1 MPHRRSRLRHFL
13 AELRRR
19 KVLRALLIYL
29 LAAWLVVQVVATTW
43 QAIGLPPG
51 TLTVV
56 LLLAAAGLPIV
67 VALTWAY
74 EIVPTRSE
82 LADGAQDDEVA
93 VSLAEAAGIPTLLRR
108 MPAGARSGGGVRLP
122 ETLPSPASPFIG
134 RRAELGELATLL
146 EDARCRLITVTGPGG
161 VGKTR
166 VALEAAQACS
176 ARFRHGVAF
185 VPLSGLR
192 SAELIAAA
200 IAEALGITLGRR
212 EDQIREL
219 SDYLRAKEMLVVLDN
234 FEHLMAGVPVVAALL
249 DAAPRV
255 HLLVTS
261 RERLDLTQET
271 LLPLAGLATTVADDA
286 VTEAAQLFTA
296 HAHRLDPAFVP
307 DAAARRCIQRIGELL
322 NGIPLAI
329 ELAAA
334 WVRVLSC
341 DEIIVEL
348 ERGLDILS
356 SSAADL
362 PERHRSLRATFDSSW
377 RLLSAAERRALAGLS
392 VFRSSF
398 DREAAG
404 AVADADAALLRSL
417 VDKSLVSRAGG
428 RFLLLDVIRQFAG
441 RRLQEQADVH
451 AAALDRHAGHF
462 MALLASQRHALAR
475 SSPEAIRRVA
485 DSIEDVRVA
494 WVHAAERGD
503 TRAVEDAIDALY
515 HFYETRGW
523 AQEGETSFGLAAA
536 QLRAATAADREAAD
550 RARLAARLDARRAVC
565 FDRLGDHA
573 AAETL
578 LRGCLEH
585 ARAVGEPHELVFV
598 LEKLGANSLLRGE
611 FEPAEQLQ
619 QEALAL
625 AESLGEPHA
634 IAWSLTSL
642 GNVNWSRGNYD
653 AAGQYYR
660 RALALHRSDGD
671 RNGLWVVLN
680 NLGAIA
686 GMQHQTDEA
695 KRFFEEALVLQVELG
710 NRRSAVHLLHNLGVI
725 NVRSGDYAAAEEQLN
740 AACAIAEE
748 MGYRTLLAHA
758 LVAVG
763 DLDRRRGAFGPAR
776 ETIAR
781 ALRIAAEA
789 RSYPIALQALLC
801 MARLA
806 NGEGDGGRAASLA
819 RIVAGHP
826 ASEKE
831 ERDEAAAL
839 LAELGESAPAAGAG
853 EHAGRGLELDEA
865 ITEILASEL
874 PAART

>member
-1 MPHRRSRLRHFL
+1 MPHQRSRLRHFL
-13 AELRRR
+13 GELRRR
-19 KVLRALLIYL
+19 KVLRALLVYL

-43 QAIGLPPG
+43 KAIGLPPG

-74 EIVPTRSE
+74 EIVPTRSD
-82 LADGAQDDEVA
+82 LAEVEQDDEA
-93 VSLAEAAGIPTLLRR
+93 ALSLAEAAGIPTLLRR
-108 MPAGARSGGGVRLP
+108 MPAGARPGGAVRLP
-122 ETLPSPASPFIG
+122 DTLPSPASPFIG
-134 RRAELGELATLL
+134 RRAELDELARLL

-192 SAELIAAA
+192 SAELIATA
-200 IAEALGITLGRR
+200 IAEALGITLGQR
-212 EDQIREL
+212 EEQLREL

-255 HLLVTS
+255 HMLVTS

-271 LLPLAGLATTVADDA
+271 LVPLAGLGTTVADEA
-286 VTEAAQLFTA
+286 VTEAAQLFMA
-296 HAHRLDPAFVP
+296 HAQRLDPAFMP
-307 DAAARRCIQRIGELL
+307 DAAARRCIQLIGELL

-341 DEIIVEL
+341 DEIIGEL

-362 PERHRSLRATFDSSW
+362 PERHRSLHATFDSSW
-377 RLLSAAERRALAGLS
+377 RLLPAAERRALACLA

-398 DREAAG
+398 DRETAG
-404 AVADADAALLRSL
+404 VVADADATLLRSL

-428 RFLLLDVIRQFAG
+428 RFLLLDLIRQFAG
-441 RRLQEQADVH
+441 RRLQEQPDVH
-451 AAALDRHAGHF
+451 AAAVARHAGHF
-462 MALLASQRHALAR
+462 MALLVSQNHGLAR
-475 SSPEAIRRVA
+475 SSPESIRRVGDA
-485 DSIEDVRVA
+485 IEDVRVA
-494 WVHAAERGD
+494 WAHAAERGD
-503 TRAVEDAIDALY
+503 VRSVDDAIDALFN
-515 HFYETRGW
+515 FYETRGW
-523 AQEGETSFGLAAA
+523 AQEGETSFGRAAA
-536 QLRAATAADREAAD
+536 QLRAATDAGRPAE
-550 RARLAARLDARRAVC
+550 RARVAARLDARRAVC

-578 LRGCLEH
+578 LRGCLAA
-585 ARAVGEPHELVFV
+585 ARDVGETDELVFV
-598 LEKLGANSLLRGE
+598 LQKLGANSLFRGE
-611 FEPAEQLQ
+611 FESAEQLQ

-625 AESLGEPHA
+625 AESLAEPHA
-634 IAWSLTSL
+634 IAWSLTNL
-642 GNVNWSRGNYD
+642 GNVYWSRGNYD
-653 AAGQYYR
+653 AARQYYR

-671 RNGLWVVLN
+671 RNGLWVALN

-686 GMQHQTDEA
+686 GMQNRTAEA
-695 KRFFEEALVLQVELG
+695 KRFFEEALALQVELG

-725 NVRSGDYAAAEEQLN
+725 NVRSGDYAAAEEHLK

-748 MGYRTLLAHA
+748 MGYRTLLAQA

-763 DLDRRRGAFGPAR
+763 DLDRRRGDYGPAR
-776 ETIAR
+776 KTVTR

-789 RSYPIALQALLC
+789 RSNPIALHALLC

-806 NGEGDGGRAASLA
+806 HADGDGGRAASLA
-819 RIVAGHP
+819 QIVARHP

-839 LAELGESAPAAGAG
+839 LAELGATLAGADG
-853 EHAGRGLELDEA
+853 VEHAGRGLELDEA
-865 ITEILASEL
+865 ITEILANEL